1 MAKALFLHIPKS
13 ASEPSIKFMPLG
25 TIALANFLNN
35 KGHDTKIANIY
46 VEKQLNPNFSITDY
60 AKSSGAKIFCL
71 PLHWHFQAYDVIE
84 AAKNLKKEIPD
95 CKIILGGF
103 TATYFA
109 DEILEKFD
117 CIDMVIK
124 GDSEIPLLNIME
136 NKDLKE
142 IPNLVWRKENKIF
155 INPQTYKL
163 EKEILDSLSFTD
175 FEIIEHFNEYK
186 KLGIAG
192 KDAENKWLFVYNPG
206 IGCPV
211 NCSYCGGS
219 CSSQQSLNTRESPM
233 FIRPTKAIYEL
244 KRLAENS
251 MGVWYVC
258 FDPDPERDYYLE
270 LFRMLREE
278 KLESKIPNS
287 RNEVSR
293 KIKVRCKFEA
303 WSLPTREFINSFSET
318 FEKGSEI
325 LLSPDTGSENIR
337 KFNKGFFYTNE
348 ALLNS
353 VRYME
358 EKDITCRLYFTAGL
372 PKETMDDFT
381 QTLLLINNLRINFKN
396 TAINAVP
403 IEIEPASPMF
413 LDNEKY
419 KITTKRKTILDFYNE
434 HKQRSSI
441 GYETEFFKK
450 DEIPELVNLARA
462 AAECV
467 MKRPVFEKVLSEKK
481 IPAGDI
487 PVNELWKFCLICK
500 FSGRCFG

>member
-1 MAKALFLHIPKS
+1 
-13 ASEPSIKFMPLG
+13 LG
-25 TIALANFLNN
+25 TIALANFINN
-35 KGHDTKIANIY
+35 KGHDTKIINVY
-46 VEKQLNPNFSITDY
+46 VEKQINKEFNLAEY
-60 AKSSGAKIFCL
+60 AKNSGAKIFCL
-71 PLHWHFQAYDVIE
+71 PLHWHFQTYDVIE
-84 AAKNLKKEIPD
+84 AAKQIKQSIPD
-95 CKIILGGF
+95 SKIILGGF

-109 DEILEKFD
+109 DEIIEKFD
-117 CIDMVIK
+117 CIDMIIK
-124 GDSEIPLLNIME
+124 GDSEIPLLSIIE
-136 NKDLKE
+136 NQEPKT

-155 INPQTYKL
+155 INPQTYKI

-175 FEIIEHFNEYK
+175 FEIIEHFNEYQ
-186 KLGIAG
+186 KLGIA
-192 KDAENKWLFVYNPG
+192 KDDKENKWLFVYNPG

-211 NCSYCGGS
+211 NCSYCSGS

-251 MGVWYVC
+251 MGIWYVC
-258 FDPDPERDYYLE
+258 FDPDTERDYYIE

-278 KLESKIPNS
+278 KIKI
-287 RNEVSR
+287 
-293 KIKVRCKFEA
+293 RCKFEA
-303 WSLPTREFINSFSET
+303 WSLPSMDFIKAFEET

-325 LLSPDTGSENIR
+325 LLSPDSGSENIR

-353 VRYME
+353 VRQIE

-372 PKETMDDFT
+372 PNETKNDFI
-381 QTLLLINNLRINFKN
+381 QTLLLITNLRTNFKN
-396 TAINAVP
+396 TVINAVP

-419 KITTKRKTILDFYNE
+419 KITTSRKSITDFYNE
-434 HKQRSSI
+434 HKAQSSI
-441 GYETEFFKK
+441 GYSTENFSK

-462 AAECV
+462 AAECM
-467 MKRPVFEKVLSEKK
+467 MKRPVFVKAMSDERFPVGS
-481 IPAGDI
+481 IPI
-487 PVNELWKFCLICK
+487 NELWKLCLICK